1 MSKYAKATL
10 IVISSILLF
19 CFLLLHTPLYS
30 AYMFPETDG
39 LFSFSLEN
47 GFYQNDIQ
55 VELTLSSHT
64 DQLEIHY
71 TLDGSTP
78 TASSPLYTSPLI
90 YNAENAVKNIV
101 IKAIVSDHNQNIIS
115 GPYTASYF
123 IGKNIGIWTNAL
135 VVSIT

>member
-78 TASSPLYTSPLI
+78 LHLLPSILLLLYTMRKMP
-90 YNAENAVKNIV
+90 
-101 IKAIVSDHNQNIIS
+101 
-115 GPYTASYF
+115 
-123 IGKNIGIWTNAL
+123 
-135 VVSIT
+135 